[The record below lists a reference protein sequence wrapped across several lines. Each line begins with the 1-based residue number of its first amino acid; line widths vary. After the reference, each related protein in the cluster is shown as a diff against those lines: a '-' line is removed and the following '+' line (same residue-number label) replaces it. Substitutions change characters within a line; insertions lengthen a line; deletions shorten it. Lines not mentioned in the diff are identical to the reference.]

1 MSSTNKANAQHST
14 GPRTETGKAAS
25 KYNAVRHGLTGKRL
39 LLESEDPAQYEALRL
54 DLIVSYDPANAAE
67 LMLVEEIAQ
76 NFWRLQR
83 ARNIEAENMNI
94 GSGGADP
101 IIAFGVAQHHFDT
114 IRRYMTTIERAW
126 HRAMQQL
133 ERTQALRRKLEA
145 AQAPVLP
152 ESGFVSQKPEP
163 LAPRV
168 ISIAAPAENPQ
179 PKTMEID
186 MALQSKLI
194 HRQAE
199 RQHPTSRRQCE

>member
-14 GPRTETGKAAS
+14 GPRTEAGKAAS
-25 KYNAVRHGLTGKRL
+25 KYNAIRHGLTGKRL
-39 LLESEDPAQYEALRL
+39 ILDCEDPAHYEALRQ
-54 DLIVSYDPANAAE
+54 DLIDSYKPADAAE

-94 GSGGADP
+94 GAEGCDP
-101 IIAFGVAQHHFDT
+101 IVGFSMSQRLFDP

-145 AQAPVLP
+145 AQPPVP
-152 ESGFVSQKPEP
+152 PQTGFVSQRSEP
-163 LAPRV
+163 PAPRV
-168 ISIAAPAENPQ
+168 ISIAPRAENPPPQ
-179 PKTMEID
+179 TIEID
-186 MALQSKLI
+186 MALQSNLI
-194 HRQAE
+194 HPQSE

>member
-14 GPRTETGKAAS
+14 GPRTEAGKSAS
-25 KYNAVRHGLTGKRL
+25 KYNATRHGLTGKRL
-39 LLESEDPAQYEALRL
+39 VLESENPAEYEALRQ
-54 DLIVSYDPANAAE
+54 DLIESYQPANATE

-94 GSGGADP
+94 NAGGADP
-101 IIAFGVAQHHFDT
+101 IIAFNCGQTYFDT

-133 ERTQALRRKLEA
+133 EHTQALRRKN
-145 AQAPVLP
+145 APL
-152 ESGFVSQKPEP
+152 ESGFVSQTPKP
-163 LAPRV
+163 APPNV
-168 ISIAAPAENPQ
+168 ISIAPQ
-179 PKTMEID
+179 PETPHEQPVEIGME
-186 MALQSKLI
+186 LQSKLI
-194 HRQAE
+194 HPESE